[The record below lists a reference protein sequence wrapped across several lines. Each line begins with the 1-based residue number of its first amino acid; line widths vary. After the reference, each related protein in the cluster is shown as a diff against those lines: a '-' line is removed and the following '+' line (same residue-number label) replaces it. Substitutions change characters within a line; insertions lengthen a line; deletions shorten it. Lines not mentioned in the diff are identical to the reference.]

1 MFRHLKTKL
10 TLTYGGLL
18 GLILLA
24 VAGLVFASVTHTA
37 RVNVRAELQATAAVY
52 ERLWQVNES
61 QLADNAD
68 IMSRDFGF
76 RESVATQDTDTIAS
90 ALENLRSRLDLSRA
104 FVVFDDGRALEA
116 GETRMLDTPA
126 AIIDALRDDDHASGL
141 FAIAGI
147 QYQAVSAPIMAPTRV
162 GWVIFASRL
171 DTAELQQLE
180 SLAAIEL
187 TASIVPADADGNVT
201 LPPVDRGMMRA
212 SMPLDGFGALPAGE
226 LVLNYP
232 LTAAMAPFRPMLV
245 AIALLAFGGLCVLVV
260 GSWFISQTLTRPITR
275 LDEATRQIASGV
287 PVDLNVESN
296 DEIGRLAQSFAVM
309 AREIELREQ
318 SIVKMSLT
326 DTETLLPN
334 RRALQQ
340 AIVQVGG
347 SDLGMFCVAI
357 GIDRFAQIMAAIGQ
371 SATNELM
378 ATFGARLQQHERVS
392 TTGVAASDVIGIL
405 VPVAGGLAGVQQIL
419 DDVSHPI
426 SVSGEMIDIELSAG
440 CCEIGKYGVLSPV
453 DEAMVALQQ
462 GRKCRDRV
470 HLFDMELYGDP
481 NGTLS
486 LMSDMVTGLS
496 DGSIYL
502 AYQPKFDLRRGEVRS
517 VEALLRWEHPV
528 RGHVAPDKFV
538 EFAEETGHIRP
549 LSQWVISRAK
559 ADRETMAAAGHDLK
573 MSVNISGRLLTD
585 TAFLDWAL
593 AELGTASDRFC
604 FEVTETAV
612 IDDPKVALANLER
625 VREVGIEISIDDYGS
640 GLSSL
645 SYLKQIPAQELKI
658 DKSFVLT
665 LQSHSSDALLIKST
679 IDLAHSLGMTVTVEG
694 VETADVLHLLQAMGA
709 DVAQGYHIARPMALG
724 GMLEFLRAGALP
736 DRKSMLR
743 RPPSSVNKKSAL

>member
-10 TLTYGGLL
+10 TLAYGGLL

-76 RESVATQDTDTIAS
+76 REAVATQDADTIAS

-126 AIIDALRDDDHASGL
+126 SIMDAVRNDDHASGL
-141 FAIAGI
+141 IAISGV
-147 QYQAVSAPIMAPTRV
+147 QYQAVSAPIRAPTRV

-171 DTAELQQLE
+171 DTAELHQLE
-180 SLAAIEL
+180 SLSAIKL
-187 TASIVPADADGNVT
+187 TASIVPADAEGNIT
-201 LPPVDRGMMRA
+201 LPPVASGMMRA
-212 SMPLDGFGALPAGE
+212 TTQLDGFGALPAGE

-245 AIALLAFGGLCVLVV
+245 AIALLAFGGLCLLVI
-260 GSWFISQTLTRPITR
+260 GSWLISRTLTRPITR

-287 PVDLNVESN
+287 PVDLNVESV
-296 DEIGRLAQSFAVM
+296 DEIGRLAQSFSVM
-309 AREIELREQ
+309 AREVELREQ
-318 SIVKMSLT
+318 SILKMSLT

-340 AIVQVGG
+340 AIDDLPG
-347 SDLGMFCVAI
+347 SNDGFLCVAI
-357 GIDRFAQIMAAIGQ
+357 GIDRLPRIMTAIGQ

-378 ATFGARLQQHERVS
+378 ASLGARLQQHEWVHK
-392 TTGVAASDVIGIL
+392 TGIIASDAIGVLVSMAADLDVI
-405 VPVAGGLAGVQQIL
+405 AQIL
-419 DDVSHPI
+419 NDVSHPV

-440 CCEIGKYGVLSPV
+440 CCEIGKYAILNPV
-453 DEAMVALQQ
+453 DEAVVALQQ
-462 GRKCRDRV
+462 GRARRERV
-470 HLFDMELYGDP
+470 HMFDRESYGDP
-481 NGTLS
+481 SGTLS
-486 LMSDMVTGLS
+486 LMSDMVSGLS
-496 DGSIYL
+496 DGSIFL
-502 AYQPKFDLRRGEVRS
+502 AYQPKYDLRRRNVHS
-517 VEALLRWEHPV
+517 VEALLRWDHPV
-528 RGHVAPDKFV
+528 KGRMQTEKFV
-538 EFAEETGHIRP
+538 KFAEETGHIRP

-559 ADRETMAAAGHDLK
+559 ADREVMVAEGNDLK
-573 MSVNISGRLLTD
+573 IALNISGRLLTD
-585 TAFLDWAL
+585 TAFLDWAIV
-593 AELGTASDRFC
+593 ELGDACHQFC

-612 IDDPKVALANLER
+612 IEDPTVALANIQRLR
-625 VREVGIEISIDDYGS
+625 AAGIEISIDDYGS

-658 DKSFVLT
+658 DKAFILSLT
-665 LQSHSSDALLIKST
+665 SKSSDALLVKST

-694 VETADVLHLLQAMGA
+694 IETLEVLQIVKAMGA
-709 DVAQGYHIARPMALG
+709 DVAQGYYIARPLTLSA
-724 GMLEFLRAGALP
+724 MLEFMSRQDMPADTNMPA
-736 DRKSMLR
+736 S
-743 RPPSSVNKKSAL
+743 PPSLVNKKSAL